1 MRVTRVWGV
10 IGDGDGVGSR
20 GLDPSPFGEKPP
32 LGCLRGFYR
41 ALQT

>member
-10 IGDGDGVGSR
+10 IGDGYGVGSR

-32 LGCLRGFYR
+32 LGCLRGLYR